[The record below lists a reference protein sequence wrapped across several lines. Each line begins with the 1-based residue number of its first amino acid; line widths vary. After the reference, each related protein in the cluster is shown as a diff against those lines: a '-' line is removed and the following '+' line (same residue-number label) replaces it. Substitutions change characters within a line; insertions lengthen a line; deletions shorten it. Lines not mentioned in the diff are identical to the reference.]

1 MGATGKPDGMG
12 SESRCGRPRAV
23 PLVLLWGLLL
33 AACSDNKG
41 PAGPAAGAGQTG
53 HADTTAQIRVQV
65 AVNPNTIELGRR
77 AGITVLVTNLNGRPL
92 EGRHVQLSTNVG
104 KLDVVDGFTNREGK
118 FTSALRITEQDALNA
133 AGLTFATVTAFVE
146 GATGTATVN
155 FGKLAPLTL
164 TPSSVTQSVQ
174 ATGTAPGTCSAV
186 GGFTTQFTVSGGVPP
201 YSFTTSGFAGS
212 TISGSGL
219 YAFPLIPGV
228 TGGFKVVDTVTV
240 TDSAG
245 QSASATVTVE
255 CVKAS

>member
-1 MGATGKPDGMG
+1 MGATGKPDLMG
-12 SESRCGRPRAV
+12 SRSRRGRHGALPV
-23 PLVLLWGLLL
+23 VLLWGLLL

-41 PAGPAAGAGQTG
+41 PAGPSGTGQTG

-92 EGRHVQLSTNVG
+92 EGRHVQLSTDVG
-104 KLDVVDGFTNREGK
+104 KLDVVDGVTDRDGK

-133 AGLTFATVTAFVE
+133 AGLTVATVTAFVE
-146 GATGTATVN
+146 GAVGTARVN
-155 FGKLAPLTL
+155 FGKLTPLVL
-164 TPSSVTQSVQ
+164 TPSTVTQSVP
-174 ATGTAPGTCSAV
+174 ATGATCASV

-201 YSFTTSGFAGS
+201 YTFTTSGFAGS

-219 YAFPLIPGV
+219 YTFPLIPGV

-245 QSASATVTVE
+245 QSASATITVE
-255 CVKAS
+255 CVKSS